1 MPRKY
6 DSLND
11 LSIAIHEINKT
22 YRITDFVDEC
32 RKEMGS
38 VSDLLEVGLSRHDA
52 TRNPVQQI
60 LDMSKVVSDAELHEM
75 VSVCER
81 LYGKYQYHRY
91 LRECEIAR
99 EQFLHDRRDYFSARV
114 LDSTDRKDD
123 QGRIYELSSA
133 TDHILADWI
142 DKMLDRCKP
151 KSATIVFED
160 MSGRMI
166 RTAIRHHPEVVIEDG
181 SVETRL
187 IDRYHGVNAYDSFLL
202 RSFYSSVEGRWI
214 LVPIRLINKF
224 VCDAD
229 FDEMLEDESRKARG
243 RRDEEEEEDDE
254 DDRDLRDKDG
264 PEYY

>member
-11 LSIAIHEINKT
+11 LSIAIHEINT
-22 YRITDFVDEC
+22 NYRICDFVEEC

-60 LDMSKVVSDAELHEM
+60 LDMTKTVPDVELSKM
-75 VSVCER
+75 VTVCER

-91 LRECEIAR
+91 LRECETAR
-99 EQFLHDRRDYFSARV
+99 EQFLHDRREYFSARV
-114 LDSTDRKDD
+114 LESTDRVNDA
-123 QGRIYELSSA
+123 GRIYELSSV
-133 TDHILADWI
+133 TDLILADWI

-151 KSATIVFED
+151 KSAVIVYED
-160 MSGRMI
+160 MTGKMV
-166 RTAIRHHPEVVIEDG
+166 RTTVRHHPEVVIDEK

-202 RSFYSSVEGRWI
+202 RSYYSSTEGRWI
-214 LVPIRLINKF
+214 LIPIRLISKF
-224 VCDAD
+224 ICDSD
-229 FDEMLEDESRKARG
+229 FDDMLEDESRKARG
-243 RRDEEEEEDDE
+243 KQEREEDDE
-254 DDRDLRDKDG
+254 DDRDLRQTDDPK
-264 PEYY
+264 YY